1 MAGDAL
7 EGERPPVFQWF
18 FRDCSHASSA
28 TLTGGLIRNGGTTM
42 STDPTNAHELNHLLL
57 RLRRLIQGIEGTA
70 LLLCDHQLA
79 QATGSTSPLQGKQPA
94 EATHAMLCLAINGR
108 RCAETVERLVA
119 GPTVH

>member
-1 MAGDAL
+1 
-7 EGERPPVFQWF
+7 
-18 FRDCSHASSA
+18 
-28 TLTGGLIRNGGTTM
+28 M

-57 RLRRLIQGIEGTA
+57 RLRRLMQGIEGTA

-79 QATGSTSPLQGKQPA
+79 QANGSTSPLHGKQPA

-119 GPTVH
+119 GPTLH